1 MEKLLKLWRSS
12 QDHSNYYEKNSW
24 TKSQEIFYKISTS
37 TWALHNSNNNNDI
50 FLSSGNPKLEEKI
63 SCGNSGKSLSNGVN
77 ETVKTA
83 KPLN

>member
-1 MEKLLKLWRSS
+1 MI
-12 QDHSNYYEKNSW
+12 Q
-24 TKSQEIFYKISTS
+24 KIIT
-37 TWALHNSNNNNDI
+37 TI
-50 FLSSGNPKLEEKI
+50 SSGNPKLEKMEI